1 MSQQLRTLL
10 AVLLVLAILAT
21 GGCTGTSSSTDQEP
35 TPTPLPPPEV
45 AERPTYRVQRG
56 DVIDTVTFN
65 GRVSPT
71 IEEELYFETNGRVI
85 DVLVKRNDVVEEGQL
100 LAELDNTDLKRQ
112 LEQAQISLNT
122 AQSNLDTALEGVQK
136 QSSSAQAQLDIQRL
150 QLQKLEG
157 SLGALDLDV
166 ELAKARLDAALAGPT
181 AQELAIA
188 QSSLDQARNSL
199 WAAQAS
205 RDSVCGTPSAQ
216 CDGAEANVLRAE
228 ESVRMAELNLETVKA
243 GPTALEILS
252 LRAAYERALQSRRN
266 ADIDIAVLERQ
277 IQMAEES
284 LALMAADVDPQV
296 RAAVEQ
302 NKLSVQRLESQLAA
316 TRIVAPF
323 TGRITTASVTE
334 GADAQ
339 AFKTVMII
347 SDESELEIT
356 AEPTTAQLD
365 KMAEGM
371 IAQMVLSQYPGQV
384 LTGTIYQLPYPYGG
398 GGGSDLQDVD
408 KKTRISFEP
417 GDLDL
422 KPGDLVK
429 VDVTVAEA
437 ADALWLPPAA
447 IRTYSGRSFVVVQDG
462 DTERRVDVSIGI
474 QGLDRVEILEGLE
487 ENQVVVGQ

>member
-157 SLGALDLDV
+157 SLGALDLEV
-166 ELAKARLDAALAGPT
+166 QLAKARLDAALAGPT
-181 AQELAIA
+181 AQELAVA

-277 IQMAEES
+277 IEMAEES
-284 LALMAADVDPQV
+284 LALMAADVDL
-296 RAAVEQ
+296 R
-302 NKLSVQRLESQLAA
+302 
-316 TRIVAPF
+316 
-323 TGRITTASVTE
+323 
-334 GADAQ
+334 
-339 AFKTVMII
+339 
-347 SDESELEIT
+347 
-356 AEPTTAQLD
+356 
-365 KMAEGM
+365 
-371 IAQMVLSQYPGQV
+371 
-384 LTGTIYQLPYPYGG
+384 
-398 GGGSDLQDVD
+398 
-408 KKTRISFEP
+408 
-417 GDLDL
+417 
-422 KPGDLVK
+422 
-429 VDVTVAEA
+429 
-437 ADALWLPPAA
+437 
-447 IRTYSGRSFVVVQDG
+447 
-462 DTERRVDVSIGI
+462 
-474 QGLDRVEILEGLE
+474 
-487 ENQVVVGQ
+487 

>member
-1 MSQQLRTLL
+1 MSQRLRTLL

-21 GGCTGTSSSTDQEP
+21 GGCTGTSSSTEEEP

-45 AERPTYRVQRG
+45 AERPTYTVQRG

-85 DVLVKRNDVVEEGQL
+85 DVLVKRNDLVEEGQL
-100 LAELDNTDLKRQ
+100 LAELDNADLQRQ

-122 AQSNLDTALEGVQK
+122 AQSNLDSALEAVQK
-136 QSSSAQAQLDIQRL
+136 QRSSAQGQLDIQRL
-150 QLQKLEG
+150 QLQKLQG
-157 SLGALDLDV
+157 SLGALDLEV
-166 ELAKARLDAALAGPT
+166 QLAKARLDAALAGPT
-181 AQELAIA
+181 PQDVAIA
-188 QSSLDQARNSL
+188 QSNLEQARNSL

-216 CDGAEANVLRAE
+216 CDGAQANVQRAE
-228 ESVRMAELNLETVKA
+228 ESVRVAELNLEKVKA
-243 GPTALEILS
+243 GPTELEILS
-252 LRAAYERALQSRRN
+252 LRAAYERALQNRRN

-277 IQMAEES
+277 IEMAEES
-284 LALMAADVDPQV
+284 LALMAAEVDPQV
-296 RAAVEQ
+296 TASVEQ
-302 NKLSVQRLESQLAA
+302 NKLAVERLEAQLAA

-323 TGRITTASVTE
+323 AGRITTVSVTE
-334 GADAQ
+334 GTDAQ
-339 AFKTVMII
+339 AFKTVMVI

-371 IAQMVLSQYPGQV
+371 TAQIVLSQYPGQV

-462 DTERRVDVSIGI
+462 DTERRVDVTIGI

-487 ENQVVVGQ
+487 EGQVVVGQ

>member
-1 MSQQLRTLL
+1 
-10 AVLLVLAILAT
+10 
-21 GGCTGTSSSTDQEP
+21 
-35 TPTPLPPPEV
+35 
-45 AERPTYRVQRG
+45 
-56 DVIDTVTFN
+56 
-65 GRVSPT
+65 
-71 IEEELYFETNGRVI
+71 
-85 DVLVKRNDVVEEGQL
+85 
-100 LAELDNTDLKRQ
+100 
-112 LEQAQISLNT
+112 
-122 AQSNLDTALEGVQK
+122 
-136 QSSSAQAQLDIQRL
+136 
-150 QLQKLEG
+150 
-157 SLGALDLDV
+157 
-166 ELAKARLDAALAGPT
+166 
-181 AQELAIA
+181 
-188 QSSLDQARNSL
+188 
-199 WAAQAS
+199 
-205 RDSVCGTPSAQ
+205 
-216 CDGAEANVLRAE
+216 
-228 ESVRMAELNLETVKA
+228 MAELNLETVKA